1 MRQQQTF
8 IAALLSAT
16 PALEFA
22 SARYDA
28 EGQVDGVLPAKR
40 GVRSIAD
47 FEVLAPWLRRQ
58 NAQGEAIWCRSAEN
72 QHPWLFLDDLDP
84 AKARG
89 VAAKYAAVV
98 VQTSPNN
105 AQVWLLASRPLDRD
119 ERKTVNLALARLIG
133 ADPGAVTEPRWGR
146 CPGFKSGKAGRSW
159 TNLLADSTA
168 TGLRFDPGP
177 HLSSLS
183 SPARGGRVPLSSPRS
198 ELSEHSNES
207 AREFSY
213 ALHALRAGTRPER
226 VIERVAAHALQR
238 GKRST
243 VEACRLYAERTVRA
257 ALQARRAE

>member
-8 IAALLSAT
+8 IAALLIAT

-58 NAQGEAIWCRSAEN
+58 NAQGEAIWCRPAESE
-72 QHPWLFLDDLDP
+72 HPWLFLDDLEP

-89 VAAKYAAVV
+89 IAAKYAAVV
-98 VQTSPNN
+98 VETSSGN
-105 AQVWLLASRPLDRD
+105 AQVWLLAARLLDRD
-119 ERKTVNLALARLIG
+119 ERKAVNLALARLIG

-146 CPGFKSGKAGRSW
+146 CPGFRSGKAGRPW
-159 TNLLADSTA
+159 TNLLAA
-168 TGLRFDPGP
+168 TPEGPRFDPGP
-177 HLSSLS
+177 HLSPLS
-183 SPARGGRVPLSSPRS
+183 SPARGGRVHSSSTRLERS
-198 ELSEHSNES
+198 ERPNES

-213 ALHALRAGTRPER
+213 AIHALRAGVASEAVVER
-226 VIERVAAHALQR
+226 VTAHALKR

-243 VEACRLYAERTVRA
+243 PEACRIYAQKTVEN
-257 ALQARRAE
+257 ALRSL